1 MYKKT
6 PCNKSGAPR
15 FPNLACACKVF
26 RISIVVDTLS
36 SSTPLPCNNDNNVL
50 CTLKIQSQYSLL
62 CTPKS
67 SHSPF

>member
-1 MYKKT
+1 
-6 PCNKSGAPR
+6 
-15 FPNLACACKVF
+15 
-26 RISIVVDTLS
+26 VVDTLS